1 LNLPPEWHELR
12 GKNRETEMSA
22 NFIVEA
28 EVRPHS
34 GTAASRRLRRAG
46 EVPIVVYG
54 GGEDEQYLKVDHNKI
69 MLQLEVEA
77 FHSALVQIKVGDD
90 LQRAVLR
97 DVQMHPYKAQVMHL
111 DFQRVSRK
119 DKITMTVPFHFMG
132 EAEAPGVVHEAGI
145 MTHSMTSVDIT
156 CLGSDLPEYIEVDVS
171 GLGMNESVLLGEVKL
186 PEGVEFAST
195 IQEADMEYTVASV
208 LPQQKPQTEEP
219 EEDGAVLE
227 EGEAAAADDGDADNE
242 GDSE

>member
-1 LNLPPEWHELR
+1 
-12 GKNRETEMSA
+12 MSA

-34 GTAASRRLRRAG
+34 GTAASRRLRREG
-46 EVPIVVYG
+46 FVPVVVYG

-69 MLQLEVEA
+69 MHQLEVES
-77 FHSALVQIKVGDD
+77 FHSALVQIQVDGD

-97 DVQMHPYKAQVMHL
+97 DVQMHPFKSQVMHL

-132 EAEAPGVVHEAGI
+132 EEDAPGVKHENGI
-145 MTHSMTSVDIT
+145 MTHSMTSIDVT

-171 GLGMNESVLLGEVKL
+171 ALGMNESVHLGSVQL

-195 IQEADMEYTVASV
+195 IQEADLELSVASV
-208 LPQQKPQTEEP
+208 LPQQKPQTVEP
-219 EEDGAVLE
+219 EGE
-227 EGEAAAADDGDADNE
+227 EAEGVEGEEAAADE
-242 GDSE
+242 GDSEGDSE